1 MKHFYVMILFL
12 CGFVGNSNPAFH
24 SNFFNA
30 SAYASEHGGEHEEHT
45 EEQERGTHGGKLFR
59 NGDFSLELTIYEQN
73 VEPHF
78 RIYIYNDNKPVPLKD
93 ADVIV
98 TLTRLD
104 NEVNI
109 FNFTPQ
115 DDYLLGDGVVVE
127 PHSFDVTIKA
137 SYKGKSYNWR
147 FASYEGR
154 TSIDNAMAEKNGVK
168 TEQATEQTLYQYLPL
183 TGRIVSNPNATA
195 QIRGRFSG
203 IVKNVSVNWGQNITK
218 GQVLA
223 TIESNKSLTN
233 YTVTSPINGIVT
245 QRNTNIGDVT
255 GNNVLFVISD
265 YSTVWVQANIFQ
277 DDLKNI
283 KIGYPVTIQS
293 LTGEHETTGK
303 ISMFLP
309 KIDANSQTTTAII
322 PIHNNDAIWSP
333 DMLIKG
339 NILMNAKQV
348 PLAVRTS
355 GLQTFRD
362 FTVVFEKV
370 NNAYEVRMLDLG
382 FNNGEWV
389 EVISGLKPN
398 ATYVT
403 ENSFLIKADIE
414 KSGASHDH

>member
-12 CGFVGNSNPAFH
+12 FSFLGNIN
-24 SNFFNA
+24 NLFNDNYFTPV
-30 SAYASEHGGEHEEHT
+30 AYAKEPEHPP
-45 EEQERGTHGGKLFR
+45 EQERGIHRGKLFR
-59 NGDFSLELTIYEQN
+59 KGDFSLELTIYEQN

-78 RIYIYNDNKPVPLKD
+78 RIYLYNDDKPVPVKD
-93 ADVIV
+93 ADVTV

-127 PHSFDVTIKA
+127 PHSFDVKITA
-137 SYKGKSYNWR
+137 TYKDKTYNWT

-154 TSIDNAMAEKNGVK
+154 TSIDETIAEKNGVK
-168 TEQATEQTLYQYLPL
+168 TEPATSQIINQYLPL
-183 TGRIVSNPNATA
+183 TGHIVSNPNAKA

-203 IVKNVSVNWGQNITK
+203 IVKNVSVDWGQEVTK

-233 YTVTSPINGIVT
+233 YTVTSPINGIIT
-245 QRNTNIGDVT
+245 QKNTNIGDIT
-255 GNNVLFVISD
+255 GNNILFVISD

-277 DDLKNI
+277 DNLKNI
-283 KIGYPVTIQS
+283 KVGYPVTIQS

-309 KIDANSQTTTAII
+309 KVDANSQTTTAII
-322 PIHNNDAIWSP
+322 PIYNPDNLWKP

-339 NILMNAKQV
+339 TVLTNSKQV

-362 FTVVFEKV
+362 FTVVFEKI
-370 NNAYEVRMLDLG
+370 NNTYEVRMLDLG
-382 FNNGEWV
+382 LNNGEWV

-398 ATYVT
+398 VNYVT